1 MQKGINLLYVVYP
14 ITNGN
19 YGQRVTLLSLLITAT
34 IVCTPIHQFWLAL
47 DFVVFGRVQV
57 EADGRGVVDDRHRHN
72 VLERQHRVDRVE
84 HQQQQL
90 KQKQKFLHFRKYI
103 IGAELVHVTK
113 SILGFCEGT
122 KSMEKRCQEKKIQ
135 KAKNHCL
142 KTLARSKILCRGL
155 LGLLSTVP
163 KWPSWCVFTSCIFE
177 RTSLPLFGNNRQTSH
192 YEILL
197 SPRRVAQITV
207 PDFLTSPN

>member
-1 MQKGINLLYVVYP
+1 MSQSRFWVFVNEPSPWK
-14 ITNGN
+14 NG
-19 YGQRVTLLSLLITAT
+19 
-34 IVCTPIHQFWLAL
+34 
-47 DFVVFGRVQV
+47 D
-57 EADGRGVVDDRHRHN
+57 
-72 VLERQHRVDRVE
+72 
-84 HQQQQL
+84 
-90 KQKQKFLHFRKYI
+90 KKKKF
-103 IGAELVHVTK
+103 
-113 SILGFCEGT
+113 
-122 KSMEKRCQEKKIQ
+122 Q

-197 SPRRVAQITV
+197 SPRRVAQINNV
-207 PDFLTSPN
+207 PDFLLHLISLWPKVFSPPGKYLAFSLNISALVKGKQVPLPCRSNFQAKKLIDSFWVDLVKACLRAQPTSA

>member
-1 MQKGINLLYVVYP
+1 MSQSRFWVFVNEPSPWK
-14 ITNGN
+14 NG
-19 YGQRVTLLSLLITAT
+19 V
-34 IVCTPIHQFWLAL
+34 
-47 DFVVFGRVQV
+47 
-57 EADGRGVVDDRHRHN
+57 
-72 VLERQHRVDRVE
+72 
-84 HQQQQL
+84 
-90 KQKQKFLHFRKYI
+90 KK
-103 IGAELVHVTK
+103 
-113 SILGFCEGT
+113 
-122 KSMEKRCQEKKIQ
+122 KKIQ

-207 PDFLTSPN
+207 PDFLTSPNQPLAQSFQPSRQVPCFLPQFFRPCKGKASSLAMQIQLQGKKSLQTVFGQIWSRPA